1 MSDETPRDPVRETPA
16 PRLESGEAAD
26 SGPMRKGIWAALGF
40 FAASVAA
47 EAAVIGL
54 VLAVADT
61 PEGAGTAFNLAL
73 IVAALALVAAVL
85 VARRLPR
92 ASRTAFWATGI
103 VCIGFVMTVL
113 IGVCAVQFARTSG

>member
-1 MSDETPRDPVRETPA
+1 MSDETPRDP
-16 PRLESGEAAD
+16 AD
-26 SGPMRKGIWAALGF
+26 PGAMRKGIWAALGF
-40 FAASVAA
+40 FAASMIA

-61 PEGAGTAFNLAL
+61 PASAGTAFNLAL

-85 VARRLPR
+85 VSRRLPR

-103 VCIGFVMTVL
+103 VCIGFVMTAL
-113 IGVCAVQFARTSG
+113 IGVCAVQLARTSG